1 MKYLTMEIL
10 RKLKNIF
17 AKREKTMEN
26 LLKCDGRRFRAK
38 IDGVTCEGK
47 VRVEDGKVYLCQNN
61 KDGCKAS
68 NKYGYKYSWKAY
80 LSGDGSIDPSYSV
93 HDFCLL
99 DMTSAEIEVY
109 KDWQVGDRIRNGD
122 IVWEVIF
129 RSGKV
134 VVCVNSSG
142 SATANYTCEELYNDG
157 WRLVAEE
164 DRDVH
169 ESGKTDTYK
178 PKEGDLVYAGST
190 DGRQASIYL
199 FEAYSP
205 SVHRGFNSKCW
216 EFSVGTIA
224 NVQFIRRA
232 TAEETVLFTDIL
244 AKNGY
249 KYNPQKK
256 EVRNSWRAKDGEQY
270 FYISSAL
277 TVCMA
282 SDSRCLQAN
291 VHYSIDN
298 YFRTREEAE
307 EVAAEFREILN
318 KRQ

>member
-17 AKREKTMEN
+17 AKRKQPMAS
-26 LLKCDGRRFRAK
+26 LLNCDGRRFRAN
-38 IDGVTCEGK
+38 IDGVECEGK
-47 VRVEDGKVYLCQNN
+47 VRVENGMVFLCQNN

-80 LSGDGSIDPSYSV
+80 LFGDGSINPSYSV
-93 HDFCLL
+93 RDFCLL
-99 DMTSAEIEVY
+99 GRTSAEIEAY
-109 KDWQVGDRIRNGD
+109 KDWQVGDRIRNDD

-134 VVCVNSSG
+134 VVCLNSSG
-142 SATANYTCEELYNDG
+142 SATTNYTCEELYNDG

-216 EFSVGTIA
+216 EFFAGTIA
-224 NVQFIRRA
+224 NVEFIRPA
-232 TAEETVLFTDIL
+232 TPEEAVLFASIL

-249 KYNPQKK
+249 KYDPQKK
-256 EVRNSWRAKDGEQY
+256 EVRKSWRAKDGEQY
-270 FYISSAL
+270 FYVSSSL
-277 TVCMA
+277 IVCMS
-282 SDSRCLQAN
+282 SDSYCL
-291 VHYSIDN
+291 
-298 YFRTREEAE
+298 
-307 EVAAEFREILN
+307 
-318 KRQ
+318 